1 MFICDE
7 FSRLGRRSSEQNSE
21 QNGKIVKKHSNV
33 QTPTLA
39 VLTQPDLSSG
49 TTTEMSTQHKQATLV
64 TGSCTV
70 NGIDQSYTE
79 LSEIALEPYQA
90 RVELDASRF
99 THELDYAACPICRLL
114 PDAAI
119 ESRCCRQLFCL
130 PCIWHWLNGATTCP
144 SCRAHMS
151 TSLLVA
157 PRPFAA

>member
-1 MFICDE
+1 MPVSKTMNRAE
-7 FSRLGRRSSEQNSE
+7 KLS
-21 QNGKIVKKHSNV
+21 KKHSNV

-39 VLTQPDLSSG
+39 VLTKPDLSSG
-49 TTTEMSTQHKQATLV
+49 TTTNMSTQLKQTTLV

-99 THELDYAACPICRLL
+99 THEIAYAACSICRLL

-119 ESRCCRQLFCL
+119 E
-130 PCIWHWLNGATTCP
+130 
-144 SCRAHMS
+144 
-151 TSLLVA
+151 
-157 PRPFAA
+157 